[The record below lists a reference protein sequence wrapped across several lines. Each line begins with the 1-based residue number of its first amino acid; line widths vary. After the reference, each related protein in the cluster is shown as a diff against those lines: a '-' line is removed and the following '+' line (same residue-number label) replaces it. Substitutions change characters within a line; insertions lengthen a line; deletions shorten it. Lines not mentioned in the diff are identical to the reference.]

1 MKLEKLNTEN
11 VEKYV
16 GYNILFKTRD
26 NYLVKKII
34 SIAKSKKSIKIDHLD
49 LNNNLNINRNIY
61 VIIESY
67 G

>member
-34 SIAKSKKSIKIDHLD
+34 SISKSKKSIKIDHLD

-61 VIIESY
+61 VIIE
-67 G
+67 